1 MTDENLPDIEGT
13 AQESEPD
20 TRESTRE
27 RLVGSIGRKERRKLR
42 SRRRQDQNLWF
53 GLGMFGLV
61 GWSVAIPTLI
71 GVAIAVWANSM
82 RPGTWT
88 LGFFFLGLALGC
100 LNAWYWIMKEVRIIE
115 RERAENGPQD
125 DKEDAHEQ

>member
-20 TRESTRE
+20 TRGSTRE